1 MSSLAQ
7 KHDTSETAHDDD
19 DTSARA
25 VKAPKLT
32 TPAAPVCIMDGGM
45 GHQLRRLGVEIS
57 GPIGSVERFLGKR
70 PSPPPR
76 APPPPPLCQ
85 CR

>member
-45 GHQLRRLGVEIS
+45 GHQLRRLGVL
-57 GPIGSVERFLGKR
+57 FLEVVSLLLPEGVDC
-70 PSPPPR
+70 
-76 APPPPPLCQ
+76 AF
-85 CR
+85 